1 MGKKRG
7 WVNYYVFK
15 RRILFFLIEKFII
28 LKFYDFIYYNYEKK
42 IGYCIIVWCVI
53 LKERIYIKI
62 DIYKNYDFYI

>member
-15 RRILFFLIEKFII
+15 RRRILFFLIEKFII

-42 IGYCIIVWCVI
+42 NWI
-53 LKERIYIKI
+53 LYNCMMCDIKG
-62 DIYKNYDFYI
+62 KNLY